1 MHKDE
6 QEPGTDSIDHSTDS
20 SSTEETPVSDSPP
33 TVSVHLH
40 AERKA
45 LVSSEN
51 WTTPMLASGV
61 IAVVM
66 AVAFLFGVDS
76 IFPSPRPAVA
86 SVESAPAVPAAESA
100 TPAESTTETP
110 AKDAT
115 KSESTAQPATNSGG
129 EAGPSD
135 PAPKPEEA
143 TPSKE
148 SESAPAST
156 KTSRRSTEGRSSAP
170 APLLLVHLVES
181 TSEEAAAASAE
192 ASDRPGFFG
201 RLVLYIKFFI
211 LVCLSAVLAMV
222 ALGGLALITDR
233 PLGDFKGAFSRVC
246 LSCWIATLALFVPIS
261 EAWLRDLIH
270 YAVAALLFW
279 LMGMLILR
287 LSPRLSGTLLGGTVA
302 LLAVTAIGSRIVVW
316 ATW

>member
-40 AERKA
+40 SERKA

-66 AVAFLFGVDS
+66 ALAFLFGVDS
-76 IFPSPRPAVA
+76 IFPSPHPVVA
-86 SVESAPAVPAAESA
+86 AVESAPAASSTESA
-100 TPAESTTETP
+100 TPAESTTDST
-110 AKDAT
+110 AKDA
-115 KSESTAQPATNSGG
+115 SPPESTAKPATNS
-129 EAGPSD
+129 AAPTAPSD
-135 PAPKPEEA
+135 PPAKPKEA
-143 TPSKE
+143 APSKE
-148 SESAPAST
+148 SEPAPAST
-156 KTSRRSTEGRSSAP
+156 KTSRGSTEGRSSAP
-170 APLLLVHLVES
+170 APLLLVHLVKS
-181 TSEEAAAASAE
+181 TSEEAAEASAE

-222 ALGGLALITDR
+222 ALGGLALMTDR